1 MSKLLQV
8 NELRTE
14 FSTPRGLLTA
24 VDGVSFDIGEGEVVA
39 VVGESGS
46 GKSIT
51 AMSLLQ
57 LIPRP
62 PGRIAGGSVT
72 FDGKDLLA
80 LGDREIRDVRGR
92 DIGVI
97 FQEPMTAL
105 NPVLSIGRQLTE
117 PLERHLGMSRPEA
130 DARAVDYL
138 RRVKISDPERRLS
151 QFPHHMSG
159 GMRQRV
165 MIAMAL
171 ICGPKLIIADEPT
184 TALDVTVQAQILEL
198 IKEQSRA
205 DGVAVMLIT
214 HNLGIVARY
223 ADRVNVMYA
232 GRIVESGE
240 TDDIF
245 HNAKHPYTQALLR
258 SVPRLDIVRTERL
271 ETLVG
276 SPPDLSNL
284 PVGCSFAPRCARQ
297 SNHCIEER
305 PSPTRGSHAV
315 ACWNADGLEVAT

>member
-315 ACWNADGLEVAT
+315 ACWNADSLEVAT